1 MNVKYDYER
10 IVQGILDIGEAMIR
24 CGAENFRLQDSL
36 YRICRSYGFV
46 KYDIFVIPSN
56 IQITAE
62 TPEGQIIT
70 QIRLVEIGECDFD
83 KLDYLNNLCRKICKE
98 KPDAKEMRRQFE
110 EVMGRPEQK
119 WYTHYAA
126 GILGGTGFAVF
137 FGCDIRD
144 AIIAVIVSIVIVA
157 AGNWLAEREKNLLA
171 YNLILSFI
179 AEMIILLSV
188 KFGFADHEERIMI
201 GIVML
206 LISGL
211 STTNGIRDL
220 LQKDFISGSINIMN
234 SMLGASGIAFGTA
247 IPMILFGGVEAEG
260 YILTPNLTEACILTD
275 TPYTPETFVKKDY
288 EALLMKI
295 AEYGAKKIV
304 ITGIDSG
311 IFLTNYIYDT
321 DKGIY
326 TTRQKRVGH
335 VRSGTGDVFSAI
347 IAADAVHD
355 IDFRE
360 SVKRASSFVKKCI
373 EVTETFDIPPTDGVC
388 FEEVL
393 HTLKCN

>member
-1 MNVKYDYER
+1 MEEYISNWKKLDLRFKGILSGFLGSRKQIEIVQDFIRDFRTDDTKVIIDPVMGDNGKPYPTYTDDMCMAMKDLVKY
-10 IVQGILDIGEAMIR
+10 
-24 CGAENFRLQDSL
+24 
-36 YRICRSYGFV
+36 
-46 KYDIFVIPSN
+46 
-56 IQITAE
+56 
-62 TPEGQIIT
+62 
-70 QIRLVEIGECDFD
+70 
-83 KLDYLNNLCRKICKE
+83 
-98 KPDAKEMRRQFE
+98 
-110 EVMGRPEQK
+110 
-119 WYTHYAA
+119 
-126 GILGGTGFAVF
+126 
-137 FGCDIRD
+137 
-144 AIIAVIVSIVIVA
+144 
-157 AGNWLAEREKNLLA
+157 
-171 YNLILSFI
+171 
-179 AEMIILLSV
+179 
-188 KFGFADHEERIMI
+188 AD
-201 GIVML
+201 
-206 LISGL
+206 
-211 STTNGIRDL
+211 
-220 LQKDFISGSINIMN
+220 
-234 SMLGASGIAFGTA
+234 
-247 IPMILFGGVEAEG
+247 
-260 YILTPNLTEACILTD
+260 ILTPNLTEACILTD

-321 DKGIY
+321 GKGIY